1 MKYLIPKGG
10 YTMFEILFA
19 LLFLFIVLKV
29 NLALGF
35 GILRIAI
42 GLIGAFVVLAIL
54 PLSFALFLPLAVV
67 MLVGVGLI
75 AVLKAILH

>member
-1 MKYLIPKGG
+1 
-10 YTMFEILFA
+10 MFEILFA

-29 NLALGF
+29 TLALGF

-54 PLSFALFLPLAVV
+54 PLSFALFLPLAIV
-67 MLVGVGLI
+67 MLVGIGLI

>member
-1 MKYLIPKGG
+1 
-10 YTMFEILFA
+10 MFEILFA

>member
-1 MKYLIPKGG
+1 
-10 YTMFEILFA
+10 MFEILFA

-29 NLALGF
+29 TLALGF

-42 GLIGAFVVLAIL
+42 GLIGAVVVLAIL

-67 MLVGVGLI
+67 MLVGLGLI